1 MRKDLAAVLAKRLD
15 EAAVLEKHGGAFSV
29 AQIREFIDEIKT
41 VGPEF
46 ITWLSEKEAMIR
58 SGYSKGRLM
67 AQFAQWEEQGYARKN
82 PERPKE
88 RQYLC
93 AIVPVRQDGGDV
105 EDDAAR
111 AARAA
116 VSA

>member
-1 MRKDLAAVLAKRLD
+1 MADLAHILAKRLD
-15 EAAVLEKHGGAFSV
+15 EAEVLERHGGAFSV
-29 AQIREFIDEIKT
+29 QQIREFIAEIQT
-41 VGPEF
+41 AGPEF

-58 SGYSKGRLM
+58 SGWSKPRLM
-67 AQFAQWEEQGYARKN
+67 TQFAQWEEQGYARKN

-88 RQYLC
+88 RQYL
-93 AIVPVRQDGGDV
+93 AVVVPVRQDASDV

-116 VSA
+116 VGA